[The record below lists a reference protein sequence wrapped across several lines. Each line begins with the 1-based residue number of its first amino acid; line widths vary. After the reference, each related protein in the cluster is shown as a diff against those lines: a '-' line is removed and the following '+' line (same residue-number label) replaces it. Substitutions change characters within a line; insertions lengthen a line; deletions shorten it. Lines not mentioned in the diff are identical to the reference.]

1 MTYQLPGDDDD
12 DDDDDD
18 DGDDGDDG
26 DYGDDDSF
34 MVNLS
39 EMVIHGKTMSLV
51 KMVKMTKLQII
62 NCFFTQLLILA
73 YIFYLVA
80 DMVTMDTI

>member
-1 MTYQLPGDDDD
+1 MVRLV
-12 DDDDDD
+12 DD

-26 DYGDDDSF
+26 DDDDDDDGDDDSF